1 MVNIARP
8 GSVLVSTPIQEAL
21 EHNPAFSLKPL
32 RPRYLQGI
40 GRTPLWGLMHAT
52 EAVAGEEG
60 GERSRPRGRARRR
73 DRRPGVLLPL
83 PEVMR
88 ERMEDRR
95 PAWVDRLLSG
105 PPDDDVDEP
114 ED

>member
-1 MVNIARP
+1 RP

-21 EHNPAFSLKPL
+21 EDNPAFSLKPL
-32 RPRYLQGI
+32 RPRFLQGI

-52 EAVAGEEG
+52 EDSAEDG
-60 GERSRPRGRARRR
+60 GDRLRARGRNRRR

-95 PAWVDRLLSG
+95 PAWIDRLLSG
-105 PPDDDVDEP
+105 PPDDDADDA
-114 ED
+114 EDGDG